1 MDKLSGELQRLHFLP
16 EQHGEARQ
24 SALVIAFRRATDW
37 ESAALLWHAVQDE
50 LDLPAPAVSVDGQG
64 YRLWFSLAEPV
75 NDQQASRFLDGLQR
89 RYLADLPAPRL
100 EFGIPGDLPPCP
112 LAEPERWAAFI
123 DPGMGSMFTAEPWL
137 EMAPNRNQQADLL
150 AGFSSIK
157 SAELERALAQ
167 LEPVGN
173 TAPAE
178 SGMALAGITTPVS
191 DTLALAG
198 PYADPKSFLL
208 AVMNSPNASPQQ
220 RIEAAK
226 ALLPY
231 FEQVRTR

>member
-16 EQHGEARQ
+16 EQQADSRQ
-24 SALVIAFRRATDW
+24 QALGIAFRRAADW

-75 NDQQASRFLDGLQR
+75 DAEAAERFLAGLQT
-89 RYLADLPAPRL
+89 RYLTDLPTSRL
-100 EFGIPGDLPPCP
+100 EFGIAGDLPPCP

-150 AGFSSIK
+150 AAFDSIRT
-157 SAELERALAQ
+157 ADFVRALTLLQPVAQ
-167 LEPVGN
+167 PADDGGD
-173 TAPAE
+173 TAKP
-178 SGMALAGITTPVS
+178 PVS
-191 DTLALAG
+191 TLSLQG
-198 PYADPKSFLL
+198 PFADPKQFLL
-208 AVMNSPNASPQQ
+208 ALMNDPSASPQL

-231 FEQVRTR
+231 FEKAL